1 MCVGLPMQVR
11 EATEHAARVYGR
23 GEERHVTLALVGP
36 CRTGDWLLIFQDV
49 AREKLSPVRA
59 TEINAALDLLEAAL
73 AGDFTR
79 ATNDDPGFA
88 LPSALNAAELR
99 ALTGTPR

>member
-1 MCVGLPMQVR
+1 MCVGLPMQVQ
-11 EATEHAARVYGR
+11 EVTEHAARVCGR
-23 GEERHVTLALVGP
+23 GEEREVTLALVGP
-36 CRTGDWLLIFQDV
+36 CRVGEWLLVSQDV
-49 AREKLSPVRA
+49 AREKLSAERA

-79 ATNDDPGFA
+79 ATNDEPGFA